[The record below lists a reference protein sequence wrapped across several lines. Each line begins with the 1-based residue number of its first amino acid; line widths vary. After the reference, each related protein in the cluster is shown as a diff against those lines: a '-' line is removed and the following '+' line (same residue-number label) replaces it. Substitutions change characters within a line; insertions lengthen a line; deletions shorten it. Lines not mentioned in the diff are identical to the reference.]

1 MTKREEEFNNRDDAP
16 MATVHS
22 DGPLG
27 VLGIAQSL
35 GRGRGR
41 HHSFAAHLTLLGRES
56 CDEFADNELDESL
69 ERRMCLLG
77 STHSIG
83 KCRRARLCELSVGE
97 LLLPFGIGRGLGL
110 GQLGELPARETPIL
124 R

>member
-1 MTKREEEFNNRDDAP
+1 

-22 DGPLG
+22 DGPFG
-27 VLGIAQSL
+27 VFGIAQGL

-41 HHSFAAHLTLLGRES
+41 HHSFAAHLAFLGRES
-56 CDEFADNELDESL
+56 RDEFADNELDESF
-69 ERRMCLLG
+69 ERRMRLLG
-77 STHSIG
+77 SAHSIG
-83 KCRRARLCELSVGE
+83 ESRRARLRELSVGE
-97 LLLPFGIGRGLGL
+97 LLLPFGIGRRLGL